1 MKNTTLRSTVIFV
14 SRKIHFRYVSWLRIL
29 CRLLTVLTGVT
40 FESLKL
46 TASAIETI
54 FTRTELKEHSIQIQ
68 RNQVITNL
76 VNPAESY
83 LQFIIDLIVVMM
95 NDFGDAI

>member
-14 SRKIHFRYVSWLRIL
+14 SRKIDFRYVSWLRIL
-29 CRLLTVLTGVT
+29 CRLLTVLTGTT

-46 TASAIETI
+46 TATGIESI
-54 FTRTELKEHSIQIQ
+54 STRTELKEHSIQIQ

>member
-1 MKNTTLRSTVIFV
+1 MKNTTL
-14 SRKIHFRYVSWLRIL
+14 SWLRIL
-29 CRLLTVLTGVT
+29 CRLLTVLTGTT

-46 TASAIETI
+46 TATGIESI
-54 FTRTELKEHSIQIQ
+54 STRTELKEHSIQIQ

-83 LQFIIDLIVVMM
+83 LPFTIDLRVVMM